1 MGVKA
6 DKFKRGF
13 ARSIN
18 NPSDV
23 AVGDAHEGI
32 ATAIAATGATELQ
45 VLLPVLC
52 CQCGLRVAA
61 N

>member
-1 MGVKA
+1 MGIKA
-6 DKFKRGF
+6 DEFKRGL
-13 ARSIN
+13 ARSIDD
-18 NPSDV
+18 PSDV
-23 AVGDAHEGI
+23 AVGDAHEGV
-32 ATAIAATGATELQ
+32 ATAIAATRATKLQ